1 MMKVSPAVVQ
11 GEFIGLDAKIAK
23 STQQNIVG
31 MRGKIIDE
39 TRNTFVI
46 LHNNKRKIV
55 PKDTAIFHFTFPDK
69 TVVEID
75 GKLLVG
81 RPENR
86 VKKRIRRL
94 W

>member
-1 MMKVSPAVVQ
+1 MKVSAAIVQ

-23 STQQNIVG
+23 STQPDNVEIK
-31 MRGKIIDE
+31 GKVVDE

-46 LHNNKRKIV
+46 IHDNKKKVIV
-55 PKDTAIFHFTFPDK
+55 KDTAVFHFTFHDN
-69 TVVEID
+69 TVVAID

-81 RPENR
+81 RPEDR

>member
-1 MMKVSPAVVQ
+1 MNITPDFIQ
-11 GEFIGLDAKIAK
+11 GEFIGLDAKVAK
-23 STQQNIVG
+23 SSNLSIVK
-31 MRGKIIDE
+31 MTGKIVDE
-39 TRNTFVI
+39 TQNTFVI
-46 LHNNKRKIV
+46 LQSGKEKIIAKNTSV
-55 PKDTAIFHFTFPDK
+55 FHFTLEDG

-81 RPENR
+81 RPEDR